1 MLSKRKVGIGLIII
15 SFIFFFMIPIVPFV
29 PLTVKMKVILTT
41 TLAII
46 AEVTFWI
53 GGFFVG
59 KEVIQKYKKYLN
71 PSRFLKKK
79 GE

>member
-1 MLSKRKVGIGLIII
+1 MLPKRKIGIGLIII

-29 PLTVKMKVILTT
+29 PITVKMKVIITT

-46 AEVTFWI
+46 AEVTFWL

>member
-1 MLSKRKVGIGLIII
+1 MLSKRKIGIGLIII
-15 SFIFFFMIPIVPFV
+15 SFILFFMIPIVPFV
-29 PLTVKMKVILTT
+29 PITVKMKLIISTA
-41 TLAII
+41 LAII
-46 AEVTFWI
+46 AEVTFWV

-79 GE
+79 SE